1 MTAFMASVR
10 NVEEARLALAGG
22 ADLIDLKEPSAG
34 SLGAVSLEQARLIV
48 EAARGLAVTSAT
60 IGDVPLDPSRIVP
73 AVLGAAESGADV
85 VKVGLFPGDL
95 DACLPAFAKLSE
107 QIALAAIVFA
117 DKTPFAE
124 AVALPERLARA
135 GFRAIILDT
144 AGKEHGRLL
153 DHWPLHDP
161 QKGMPVFGKGSCP
174 DRNLERD
181 ASTENHRA
189 LTDLAAFL
197 AKIRALNLIAGLA
210 GSLRADDI
218 AHLLPLAPDMLGF
231 RGALCEGSRRDA
243 LSAARILA
251 VRQAIPRNP
260 ATVEH
265 IRAIVKLRTP
275 PAERIPP
282 MAPDNKIL
290 AARFLSPHPR
300 ADQPVLD
307 KVRVMDLVLPVRIG
321 VWSEEQGITQ
331 RVRFSVELSV
341 FPAPRASEDV
351 NQIISYDFIIDG
363 IKAILAEGHVLLVET
378 LAERIAEHCLSD
390 RRAAMVRVLA
400 EKLDRVPGA
409 SLGCEIIRRQKSV
422 GEANVYSILAKR
434 GSDERGETDAS
445 E

>member
-10 NVEEARLALAGG
+10 DVEEARLALAGG
-22 ADLIDLKEPSAG
+22 ADIIDLKEPSAG
-34 SLGAVSLEQARLIV
+34 ALGAVPPDQARLVV

-60 IGDVPLDPSRIVP
+60 IGDVPLDPSLIVP
-73 AVLGAAESGADV
+73 AMLDAAESGADV

-107 QIALAAIVFA
+107 RIALAAVVFA

-124 AVALPERLARA
+124 AASLPDKLAQA

-144 AGKEHGRLL
+144 AGKEQGRLL
-153 DHWPLHDP
+153 DHWPLAD
-161 QKGMPVFGKGSCP
+161 V
-174 DRNLERD
+174 
-181 ASTENHRA
+181 
-189 LTDLAAFL
+189 AAFL
-197 AKIRALNLIAGLA
+197 TKTRALNLIAGLA
-210 GSLRADDI
+210 GSLRVADI
-218 AHLLPLAPDMLGF
+218 THLLPLAPDMLGF

-243 LSAARILA
+243 LSAPHILA

-275 PAERIPP
+275 PAERIPT

-434 GSDERGETDAS
+434 GGEERGETDAS